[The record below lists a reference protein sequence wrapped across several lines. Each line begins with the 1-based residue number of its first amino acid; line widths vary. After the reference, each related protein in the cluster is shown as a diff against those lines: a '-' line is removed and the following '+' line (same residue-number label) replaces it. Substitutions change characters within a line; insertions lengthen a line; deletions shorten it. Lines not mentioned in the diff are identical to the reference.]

1 MTIHSKL
8 FVSHVGV
15 AIISVL
21 FMGILATSFS
31 DSFLVYEEIDH
42 IAENANSDSTT
53 TTQEITEI
61 SRGSLSSLQVFLLVL
76 TVAGMIS
83 IVLSAGISWFMSQ
96 RIVVPLRNLAEASQ
110 IIGHGHYE
118 QRLDITSNDEIG
130 ELSAQ
135 FNAMAEALN
144 NIEQT
149 RRRLLADVSHEFR
162 TPLTTIKGYIEAL
175 QDGVADDTAQTYELI
190 YVEAS
195 RLQRLVHDLQILAQA
210 EAGSPQ
216 LDLKSCDLSEILRT
230 SVARL
235 QSQYDAKT
243 IRLTHNL
250 SPEPIILQGDS
261 QRLEQVFINILGNAL
276 QYTPDNSAVE
286 MKVLHQTSGVQV
298 AIQDNG
304 IGIPPTELTHIF
316 QRFYRVDPSRS
327 RLSGGS
333 GIGLTIAQHIVEAHA
348 GKIWAESAGL
358 GQGTRFYIEL
368 PTSSK
373 LHSGNTPAS

>member
-1 MTIHSKL
+1 MKIRSKL
-8 FVSHVGV
+8 FLSHVVV

-21 FMGILATSFS
+21 LMGILATSFS
-31 DSFLVYEEIDH
+31 DSFLVYEEID
-42 IAENANSDSTT
+42 AVSESTNSASISTT
-53 TTQEITEI
+53 QITET
-61 SRGSLSSLQVFLLVL
+61 SNGRLSALEVFLLVL
-76 TVAGMIS
+76 IVAGMTS
-83 IVLSAGISWFMSQ
+83 IVLSAVISWFMSR
-96 RIVVPLRNLAEASQ
+96 RIVVPLRNLAEVSHV
-110 IIGHGHYE
+110 IGHGHYE

-130 ELSAQ
+130 ELAAQ

-175 QDGVADDTAQTYELI
+175 QDNVVEDTAETYELI
-190 YVEAS
+190 YIEAS

-210 EAGSPQ
+210 EAGAPQ

-230 SVARL
+230 SITRL
-235 QSQYDAKT
+235 QSQYEAKK
-243 IRLTHNL
+243 IHLQNNIL
-250 SPEPIILQGDS
+250 PEPIFIQGDS

-276 QYTPDNSAVE
+276 QYTPDNGVVE
-286 MKVLHQTSGVQV
+286 INLTAHNSEVQV
-298 AIQDNG
+298 VIHDNG
-304 IGIPPTELTHIF
+304 IGIPSDQIHHIF
-316 QRFYRVDPSRS
+316 QRFYRVDQSRS

-333 GIGLTIAQHIVEAHA
+333 GIGLTIAQHIIEAHS

-358 GQGTRFYIEL
+358 GHGSRFHVKL

-373 LHSGNTPAS
+373 LHTSNISTS